1 MDSPAKLS
9 NQGTQD
15 EKKSQKK
22 KKTKHTT
29 TQYLLDATMVRVT
42 QTLFYVHVLSIVA

>member
-15 EKKSQKK
+15 DKKSQKK
-22 KKTKHTT
+22 REKTKHTT
-29 TQYLLDATMVRVT
+29 TQYLLDATMLKPKQIT
-42 QTLFYVHVLSIVA
+42 

>member
-15 EKKSQKK
+15 EKSHKK
-22 KKTKHTT
+22 KEKTKHTT
-29 TQYLLDATMVRVT
+29 TQ
-42 QTLFYVHVLSIVA
+42 

>member
-15 EKKSQKK
+15 EKSHKK
-22 KKTKHTT
+22 KEKNKTHYNTIVVGCHYAHTNT
-29 TQYLLDATMVRVT
+29 NNINKT
-42 QTLFYVHVLSIVA
+42 

>member
-22 KKTKHTT
+22 KK
-29 TQYLLDATMVRVT
+29 QS
-42 QTLFYVHVLSIVA
+42 TLQHNICWMPLCANQNK

>member
-15 EKKSQKK
+15 EKRHAQKE
-22 KKTKHTT
+22 KTKHTT
-29 TQYLLDATMVRVT
+29 TQ
-42 QTLFYVHVLSIVA
+42 